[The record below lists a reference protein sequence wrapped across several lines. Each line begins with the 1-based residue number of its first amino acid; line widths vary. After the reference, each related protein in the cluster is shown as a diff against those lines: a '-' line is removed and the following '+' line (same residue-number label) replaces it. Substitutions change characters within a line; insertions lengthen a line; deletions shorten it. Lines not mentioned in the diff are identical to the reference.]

1 MKLLPTLLAAAVAT
15 TGSLSAQN
23 HDVRAAPFN
32 AIRWSSSAPDSAEI
46 RLERDWY
53 GWTAI
58 DDVAVADIVAFC
70 KEQWPS
76 KWRKRVGEDLVEAL
90 TLMDEEVG
98 DLVDLALVDL
108 KTGKTFERE
117 KVPMTEANR
126 QAVLAYNQGA
136 REAPDDVATGKL
148 KVGDKAP
155 GLVCKDLDGKTISL
169 EKLRGKPVIVDFW
182 ATWCAPCIKEI
193 PSIKKAHNN

>member
-58 DDVAVADIVAFC
+58 NDVAVADIVAFC

-98 DLVDLALVDL
+98 DLVELALVDL
-108 KTGKTFERE
+108 NTGKTFERE
-117 KVPMTEANR
+117 KVPMTEA
-126 QAVLAYNQGA
+126 
-136 REAPDDVATGKL
+136 P
-148 KVGDKAP
+148 
-155 GLVCKDLDGKTISL
+155 
-169 EKLRGKPVIVDFW
+169 
-182 ATWCAPCIKEI
+182 
-193 PSIKKAHNN
+193 